1 MSPGSSCAQTQTP
14 GHICGVSV
22 RVGGAGGLPSIVTA
36 SLAAE
41 AEHRKE
47 DENGGNV
54 GPLVHVQRNGPVRR
68 GPRRGGEVTGR
79 GPGGAESGCTG
90 LRSCGQ

>member
-1 MSPGSSCAQTQTP
+1 MKFENKVVGIEGASSLRVGWRCHVSGFKLRSDSNAGTRLR
-14 GHICGVSV
+14 GVCV

-47 DENGGNV
+47 DENGGMWARWFMSR
-54 GPLVHVQRNGPVRR
+54 GTVQ
-68 GPRRGGEVTGR
+68 
-79 GPGGAESGCTG
+79 
-90 LRSCGQ
+90 

>member
-1 MSPGSSCAQTQTP
+1 MSPSSSCAQTQTP

-22 RVGGAGGLPSIVTA
+22 RVGGAGGLPSIVTV

-68 GPRRGGEVTGR
+68 GPRGGEVTGR
-79 GPGGAESGCTG
+79 GPGVAESG
-90 LRSCGQ
+90 